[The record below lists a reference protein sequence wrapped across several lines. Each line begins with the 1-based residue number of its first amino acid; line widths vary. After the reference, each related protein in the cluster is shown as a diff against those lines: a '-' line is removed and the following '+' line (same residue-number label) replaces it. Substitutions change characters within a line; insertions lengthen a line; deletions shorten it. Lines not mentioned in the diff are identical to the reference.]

1 MQAVSQILSFTSK
14 FETCEI
20 PYMVTGSIAGIVYD
34 EPQMTNDVDVILANM
49 GEEINRAE
57 ITFLAEQRDL
67 SEIWSEC
74 N

>member
-1 MQAVSQILSFTSK
+1 
-14 FETCEI
+14 
-20 PYMVTGSIAGIVYD
+20 MVTGSIAGIVYD